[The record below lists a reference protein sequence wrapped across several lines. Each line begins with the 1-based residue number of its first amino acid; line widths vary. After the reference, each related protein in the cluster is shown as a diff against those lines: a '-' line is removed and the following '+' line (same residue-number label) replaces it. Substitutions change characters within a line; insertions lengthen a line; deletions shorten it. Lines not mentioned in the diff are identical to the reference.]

1 MCRKLTIP
9 SRSNGTSNAM
19 VADLVPEAVRGT
31 AYGTY
36 NAILGFL
43 TFPDSLIV
51 GILWQGVGSWNG
63 HDIIVLIIRS

>member
-1 MCRKLTIP
+1 
-9 SRSNGTSNAM
+9 M

-43 TFPDSLIV
+43 TFPNSLIV